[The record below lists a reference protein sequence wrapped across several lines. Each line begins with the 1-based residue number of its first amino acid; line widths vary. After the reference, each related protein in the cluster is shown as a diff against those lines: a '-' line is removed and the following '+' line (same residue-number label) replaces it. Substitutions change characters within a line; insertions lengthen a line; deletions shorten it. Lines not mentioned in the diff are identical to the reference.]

1 MNHIYHED
9 YDEMIGQWSILV
21 KYSINRSRNL
31 PKSWLPWLPAPTS
44 MQCDYC
50 QHGFNIKQKS
60 KTCFDLDA
68 QHILLKGR
76 VCKLICWSIRCFMGK
91 CRFPMVLYPARQ
103 PPTKDKKLHSR
114 KNEKDNGPVTMI
126 NVGKHFLGTAR
137 NLLVQNEK
145 GIMRAIHN
153 SQTPGICA
161 NNFFKLIAHIW
172 SGLVCNGFAT
182 SPALQI
188 SLFARAGPKI
198 VHNAMSTLL
207 LSNDFLLFPWLKPE
221 CDVKRLNAKWYTHL
235 SAFLPFWSWRKSSHI
250 FNAVGRVSMYRWKW
264 S

>member
-1 MNHIYHED
+1 
-9 YDEMIGQWSILV
+9 
-21 KYSINRSRNL
+21 
-31 PKSWLPWLPAPTS
+31 
-44 MQCDYC
+44 
-50 QHGFNIKQKS
+50 
-60 KTCFDLDA
+60 
-68 QHILLKGR
+68 
-76 VCKLICWSIRCFMGK
+76 
-91 CRFPMVLYPARQ
+91 
-103 PPTKDKKLHSR
+103 
-114 KNEKDNGPVTMI
+114 MI
-126 NVGKHFLGTAR
+126 NVGEHFSVTAR

-161 NNFFKLIAHIW
+161 NNFFKLIAPIW

-188 SLFARAGPKI
+188 SLFVRAGPKI

-250 FNAVGRVSMYRWKW
+250 LNAVGRVSMYRWKW
-264 S
+264 SLLLLPSGLVAGLPPSHTPTNSGGCLTLRDPHHHQCWP